1 METFELTAQLRTDTG
16 KAASRRLRR
25 TGFIPAIVYGAEKP
39 PVPLTL
45 NHGEVYKN
53 LLDDRFFSHILSI
66 KINDQTESVVIKE
79 VQRHPWRPFVMH
91 LDLQRVSE
99 TEILYK
105 EVPLHFINEEKSVG
119 VKQGGGVISH
129 HLNQIE
135 IRCLPK
141 DLPEFILVDVTELQL
156 NETIHLSNL
165 VLPQGVE
172 IVALTHGGP
181 EHDLPVVSIH
191 PPKGHVEE
199 EDNQEQQS

>member
-1 METFELTAQLRTDTG
+1 METFELTAQLRADTG
-16 KAASRRLRR
+16 KAANRRLRR
-25 TGFIPAIVYGAEKP
+25 TGFIPAILYGAEKP

-45 NHGEVYKN
+45 NHNEVYKH
-53 LLDDRFFSHILSI
+53 LLDDRFFSHVLSI
-66 KINDQTESVVIKE
+66 KINEQTESAVIKE

-91 LDLQRVSE
+91 LDLQRIRE
-99 TEILYK
+99 TEILNK
-105 EVPLHFINEEKSVG
+105 EVPLHFINEEKNVG

-141 DLPEFILVDVTELQL
+141 DLPEFIVVDVTELQL
-156 NETIHLSNL
+156 NETIHLSDL
-165 VLPQGVE
+165 VLPPGVE
-172 IVALTHGGP
+172 IVVLTHGGP

-191 PPKGHVEE
+191 PPKSHVGE